1 MSKTSPT
8 KFCHATQ
15 IKLYMW
21 SCGQILIT
29 LLFLWEKF
37 SWPQVHKSLTWK
49 IIFLSGALN
58 SSLIVWDW
66 YDLVILHKY
75 GRKLETQNKKI

>member
-8 KFCHATQ
+8 KFYHATQ

-21 SCGQILIT
+21 SCDQILIT

-66 YDLVILHKY
+66 YDLVILHKH
-75 GRKLETQNKKI
+75 GRKFETQNKKI